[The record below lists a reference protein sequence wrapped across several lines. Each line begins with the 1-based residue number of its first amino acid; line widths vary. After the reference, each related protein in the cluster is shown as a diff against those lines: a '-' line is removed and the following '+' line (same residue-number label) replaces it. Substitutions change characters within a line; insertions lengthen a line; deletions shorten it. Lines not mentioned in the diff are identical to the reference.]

1 MNRGIVGHY
10 TAGMLSKLRRW
21 TLISLLASA
30 AWHPAAATPPA
41 PDQVLRLPPSWLERL
56 EDEVAGTAQNPAR
69 RVDRLVEF
77 ISTDGGLGFR
87 YRATPTTDVAET
99 VSEGQGNCLS
109 FTLLF
114 ISAARA
120 LGIDAYPREV
130 QVPAAWRADAG
141 LITDVGHV
149 NVGIDAPGLRRTVDF
164 EPNYLLSQRLAA
176 PYRGRRISDERA
188 LAHFYNNRAAEL
200 LAAGDPETAAD
211 WVARAIELDAGFAA
225 ALNTAGVVE
234 RRLGQPD
241 RARDRFLAALEAAA
255 DPASTLFNLVRLERD
270 EGRPE
275 AAARYARRLESLRP
289 EDPWFLWSLGRFYE
303 SLGELD
309 TAVGF
314 HARAARLAGDEHRFH
329 AGHARVLFALGRD
342 EAAAAAIVRAA
353 RLVASV
359 SGDLKQAKFDIKAR
373 VK

>member
-1 MNRGIVGHY
+1 MISI
-10 TAGMLSKLRRW
+10 LLRW
-21 TLISLLASA
+21 ILIGALAST
-30 AWHPAAATPPA
+30 AWPSAAAAPPA
-41 PDQVLRLPPSWLERL
+41 PEEVLRLPPSWLERL
-56 EDEVAGTAQNPAR
+56 EGEVAGVAQNPAR

-99 VSEGQGNCLS
+99 VARGQGNCLS

-130 QVPAAWRADAG
+130 RVPAAWREQAG

-200 LAAGDPETAAD
+200 RVAGDPETAAA
-211 WVARAIELDAGFAA
+211 WVAQAIELDAGFAA
-225 ALNTAGVVE
+225 AWNTAGVVE
-234 RRLGQPD
+234 RRLGRPD
-241 RARDRFLAALEAAA
+241 RARDRFLAALDVAA
-255 DPASTLFNLVRLERD
+255 DPASVLFNLVRLERD
-270 EGRPE
+270 AGRPE

-289 EDPWFLWSLGRFYE
+289 DDPWFLWSLGRFYE
-303 SLGELD
+303 SLGEPD
-309 TAVGF
+309 TALGF

-329 AGHARVLFALGRD
+329 ASHARVLFELGRD
-342 EAAAAAIVRAA
+342 EAAAEAMVRAA
-353 RLVASV
+353 QLVASV

>member
-10 TAGMLSKLRRW
+10 TACMISSLLRW
-21 TLISLLASA
+21 TLIGLLASA
-30 AWHPAAATPPA
+30 AWHPAGAAPPA
-41 PDQVLRLPPSWLERL
+41 PDEVLRLPPSWLERL
-56 EDEVAGTAQNPAR
+56 ESEIAEGAQNPAR

-77 ISTDGGLGFR
+77 IATDGGLGFR

-99 VSEGQGNCLS
+99 IERGQGNCLS

-130 QVPAAWRADAG
+130 QVPASWREDAG

-164 EPNYLLSQRLAA
+164 EPDYSLSQRLAA

-200 LAAGDPETAAD
+200 LAAGDPEAAAA
-211 WVARAIELDAGFAA
+211 WAAQAIELDAGFAA
-225 ALNTAGVVE
+225 AWNTAGVVE
-234 RRLGQPD
+234 RRLGRPD
-241 RARDRFLAALEAAA
+241 RARDRFLAALDVAD

-270 EGRPE
+270 EGRSD
-275 AAARYARRLESLRP
+275 AAAAYARRLEALRP
-289 EDPWFLWSLGRFYE
+289 DDPWFLWSLGRFYE
-303 SLGELD
+303 SLDELD
-309 TAVGF
+309 RAAGF
-314 HARAARLAGDEHRFH
+314 HARAARLADREHRFH
-329 AGHARVLFALGRD
+329 ASHARVLFALGRD
-342 EAAAAAIVRAA
+342 DAAAEAMVRAA
-353 RLVASV
+353 HLVAAV
-359 SGDLKQAKFDIKAR
+359 TGDTKQAKLDVKAR
-373 VK
+373 IK